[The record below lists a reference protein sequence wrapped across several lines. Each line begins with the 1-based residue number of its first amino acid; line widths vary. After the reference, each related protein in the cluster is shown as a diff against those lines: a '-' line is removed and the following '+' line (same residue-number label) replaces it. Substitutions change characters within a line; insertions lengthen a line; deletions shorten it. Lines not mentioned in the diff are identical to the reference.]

1 MLEKNIIQK
10 DNIKM
15 KLLEVK
21 NLNISVDYKEQLLSL
36 VENLNFYVKEGEIFG
51 IVGES
56 GCGKSISS
64 KSIIRVLED
73 RFHPTGTVL
82 FQGKNL
88 LELSEKEMMEIRGNK
103 ISLVFQDALS
113 ALNPL
118 KRIGKQV
125 EEILKIHKKS
135 MSADE
140 RKSRVIEILTE
151 CDIYNPEEAYNKFPH
166 ELSGGQRQRV
176 MIAMAVICEPSLII
190 CDESTTALDLRTQLR
205 VIKLLKKLNKDK
217 KMAIIF
223 VSHDIALIE
232 SICDRVMV
240 MYGGRSVE
248 ILEGSLKN
256 AKHPYT
262 RALYSMLFSMEDKNR
277 MLPYVPGTVISP
289 LVRKR
294 EKCYFG
300 DRCKYYNN
308 CRENDLVEISEN
320 HFVACEK
327 VIKDVARDKKS

>member
-1 MLEKNIIQK
+1 MN
-10 DNIKM
+10 
-15 KLLEVK
+15 LLEVK
-21 NLNISVDYKEQLLSL
+21 NLNISVDYNSSLLSL
-36 VENLNFYVKEGEIFG
+36 VENLNFNVKKGEIFG

-64 KSIIRVLED
+64 KSIIRILED
-73 RFHPTGTVL
+73 RFHPTGNII
-82 FQGKNL
+82 FQNENL
-88 LELSEKEMMEIRGNK
+88 LKLNEKEMKKIRGNK
-103 ISLVFQDALS
+103 ISMVFQDALS

-118 KRIGKQV
+118 KKIGKQV
-125 EEILKIHKKS
+125 EEALEIHKKNLDRS
-135 MSADE
+135 E
-140 RKSRVIEILTE
+140 RKRKVLEILKE
-151 CDIYNPEEAYNKFPH
+151 CDIYKPEETIEKFPH

-176 MIAMAVICEPSLII
+176 MIAMAVICEPDLII

-205 VIKLLKKLNKDK
+205 VIKLLKKLNKEK

-262 RALYSMLFSMEDKNR
+262 RALYSMLFSMDDKNK

-308 CRENDLVEISEN
+308 CRENDLIEIEKN

-327 VIKDVARDKKS
+327 VIEDVARNKKS

>member
-1 MLEKNIIQK
+1 
-10 DNIKM
+10 M

-140 RKSRVIEILTE
+140 RKSKVIEILTE

-176 MIAMAVICEPSLII
+176 AIARALI
-190 CDESTTALDLRTQLR
+190 
-205 VIKLLKKLNKDK
+205 NNP
-217 KMAIIF
+217 AIILADEPTGNLDSVSEDEIMKLF
-223 VSHDIALIE
+223 QELNEQGKTIVVVSHEPEIAKYCKRIVTFKDGKIISDGE
-232 SICDRVMV
+232 
-240 MYGGRSVE
+240 
-248 ILEGSLKN
+248 
-256 AKHPYT
+256 T
-262 RALYSMLFSMEDKNR
+262 R
-277 MLPYVPGTVISP
+277 
-289 LVRKR
+289 
-294 EKCYFG
+294 
-300 DRCKYYNN
+300 
-308 CRENDLVEISEN
+308 
-320 HFVACEK
+320 
-327 VIKDVARDKKS
+327 

>member
-1 MLEKNIIQK
+1 MN
-10 DNIKM
+10 
-15 KLLEVK
+15 LLEVK
-21 NLNISVDYKEQLLSL
+21 NLNISVDYNDSLLSL
-36 VENLNFYVKEGEIFG
+36 VENLNFNVKKGEIFG

-64 KSIIRVLED
+64 KSILGILEE
-73 RFHPTGTVL
+73 RFHPTGNII
-82 FQGKNL
+82 FQDKNL
-88 LELSEKEMMEIRGNK
+88 LELTEKEMKKIRGNK
-103 ISLVFQDALS
+103 ISMVFQDALS

-118 KRIGKQV
+118 KKIGKQV
-125 EEILKIHKKS
+125 EETLKIHKKNLGK
-135 MSADE
+135 DE
-140 RKSRVIEILTE
+140 KKSKVLEILKE
-151 CDIYNPEEAYNKFPH
+151 CDIYKPEEAIEKFPH

-176 MIAMAVICEPSLII
+176 MIAMAVICEPDLII

-205 VIKLLKKLNKDK
+205 IIKLLKKLNKEK
-217 KMAIIF
+217 NMTMIF

-248 ILEGSLKN
+248 ILEGSLKE

-308 CRENDLVEISEN
+308 CKENDLVEIEKN

-327 VIKDVARDKKS
+327 VIEDVTRNKKS

>member
-1 MLEKNIIQK
+1 MN
-10 DNIKM
+10 
-15 KLLEVK
+15 LLEVK
-21 NLNISVDYKEQLLSL
+21 NLNISVDYNDSLLSL
-36 VENLNFYVKEGEIFG
+36 VENLNFNVKKGEIFG

-64 KSIIRVLED
+64 KSIIRILED
-73 RFHPTGTVL
+73 RFHPTGNII
-82 FQGKNL
+82 FQKENL
-88 LELSEKEMMEIRGNK
+88 LELSEKEMKKIRGNK
-103 ISLVFQDALS
+103 ISMVFQDALS

-118 KRIGKQV
+118 KKIGKQV
-125 EEILKIHKKS
+125 EETLKIHKKNLGR
-135 MSADE
+135 DE
-140 RKSRVIEILTE
+140 RKEKVLEILKE
-151 CDIYNPEEAYNKFPH
+151 CDIYKPEEAIEKFPH

-176 MIAMAVICEPSLII
+176 MIAMAVICEPDLII

-205 VIKLLKKLNKDK
+205 VIKLLKKLNKEK
-217 KMAIIF
+217 NMAIIF

-262 RALYSMLFSMEDKNR
+262 RALYSMLFSMDDKNR

-300 DRCKYYNN
+300 DRCKYYNK
-308 CRENDLVEISEN
+308 CKENDLVEVEKN

-327 VIKDVARDKKS
+327 VIEDVARNKKS

>member
-1 MLEKNIIQK
+1 
-10 DNIKM
+10 M
-15 KLLEVK
+15 KLLEIK
-21 NLNISVDYKEQLLSL
+21 NLNISVDYKGKLLSL
-36 VENLNFYVKEGEIFG
+36 VENLNFYVKPGEIFG

-64 KSIIRVLED
+64 KSILRILED
-73 RFHPTGTVL
+73 RFHPTGEII
-82 FQGKNL
+82 FQDKNL
-88 LELSEKEMMEIRGNK
+88 LDLKEEEMRKIRGNK
-103 ISLVFQDALS
+103 ISMVFQDALS

-118 KRIGKQV
+118 KKIGKQV
-125 EEILKIHKKS
+125 DEALQIHKK
-135 MSADE
+135 DLTKEE
-140 RKSRVIEILTE
+140 RKKKVLEILTE
-151 CDIYNPEEAYNKFPH
+151 CDIYNPEEAYKKYPH
-166 ELSGGQRQRV
+166 QLSGGQRQRV
-176 MIAMAVICEPSLII
+176 MIAMAIICEPDLII

-205 VIKLLKKLNKDK
+205 IIKLLKKLNKEK
-217 KMAIIF
+217 NMTIIF

-248 ILEGSLKN
+248 ILEGSLKE

-289 LVRKR
+289 LIRTR

-308 CRENDLVEISEN
+308 CKENDLVEIEKN

-327 VIKDVARDKKS
+327 VIKDVIRNKKS

>member
-1 MLEKNIIQK
+1 MN
-10 DNIKM
+10 
-15 KLLEVK
+15 LLEVK
-21 NLNISVDYKEQLLSL
+21 NLNISVDYNDSLLSL
-36 VENLNFYVKEGEIFG
+36 VENLNFNVKKGEIFG

-64 KSIIRVLED
+64 KSILGILEE
-73 RFHPTGTVL
+73 RFHPTGNII
-82 FQGKNL
+82 FQDKNL
-88 LELSEKEMMEIRGNK
+88 LELTEKEMKKIRGNK
-103 ISLVFQDALS
+103 ISMVFQDALS

-118 KRIGKQV
+118 KKIGKQV
-125 EEILKIHKKS
+125 EETLKIHKKNLGK
-135 MSADE
+135 DE
-140 RKSRVIEILTE
+140 KKSKVLEILKE
-151 CDIYNPEEAYNKFPH
+151 CDIYKPEEAIGKFPH

-176 MIAMAVICEPSLII
+176 MIAMAVICEPDLII

-205 VIKLLKKLNKDK
+205 IIKLLKKLNKEK
-217 KMAIIF
+217 NMTMIF

-248 ILEGSLKN
+248 ILEGSLKE

-308 CRENDLVEISEN
+308 CKENDLVEIEKN

-327 VIKDVARDKKS
+327 VIEDVTRNKKS

>member
-1 MLEKNIIQK
+1 MN
-10 DNIKM
+10 
-15 KLLEVK
+15 LLEVK
-21 NLNISVDYKEQLLSL
+21 NLNISVDYNDSLLSL
-36 VENLNFYVKEGEIFG
+36 VENLNFNVKKGEIFG

-64 KSIIRVLED
+64 KSIIRILED
-73 RFHPTGTVL
+73 RFHPTGNII
-82 FQGKNL
+82 FQEENL
-88 LELSEKEMMEIRGNK
+88 LELSEKEMKKIRGNK
-103 ISLVFQDALS
+103 ISMVFQDALS

-118 KRIGKQV
+118 KKIGKQV
-125 EEILKIHKKS
+125 EETLKIHKKNLGR
-135 MSADE
+135 DE
-140 RKSRVIEILTE
+140 RKEKVLEILKE
-151 CDIYNPEEAYNKFPH
+151 CDIYKPEEAIEKFPH

-176 MIAMAVICEPSLII
+176 MIAMAVICEPDLII

-205 VIKLLKKLNKDK
+205 VIKLLKKLNKEK
-217 KMAIIF
+217 NMAIIF

-262 RALYSMLFSMEDKNR
+262 RALYSMLFSMDDKNR

-308 CRENDLVEISEN
+308 CKENDLVEVEKN

-327 VIKDVARDKKS
+327 VIEDVARNKKS